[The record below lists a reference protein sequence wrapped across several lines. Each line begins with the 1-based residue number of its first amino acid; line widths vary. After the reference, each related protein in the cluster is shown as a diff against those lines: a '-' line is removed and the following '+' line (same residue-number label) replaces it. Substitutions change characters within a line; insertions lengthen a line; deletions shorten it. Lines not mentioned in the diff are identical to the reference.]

1 MSETFVFQIQGHPT
15 RYHLTPLLLL
25 YGSDFCTS
33 FARVWRTIYGSS
45 EYSPATS
52 YAYFKRMVRFFLV
65 IGEKGIVNP
74 QSAEGR
80 IYRCYSLFRGKIP
93 ETEDLEQCLSN
104 TFDALCDRNDTSFG
118 TVSSPSSINSEID
131 TIKSVMGAFS
141 RVGFAPK
148 FTFSAGLPED
158 KEARTPTLATLAR
171 EAGRFSTTNL
181 GRLQAAEAFVKQNA
195 DLLMELRRCLCE
207 EFGNEYHRFVR
218 GKRLREDPRLPD
230 EAAIISLLDEY
241 NQAKGDVREWFRRR
255 LSIDDDLYEG
265 LVFKLVSATLHRGLV
280 VKSRKLATLMKSVGD
295 PLWIQGHIQAT
306 AVALN
311 AAFHIVIIDSAF
323 NSQPCKDLKINAISG
338 RERRGRFELVTATST
353 KNRKNGA
360 RNSKQ
365 NEVDV
370 PLVDEGG
377 WLPKKV
383 GEQISAKRVIEQ
395 WLEMTSMLR
404 SSPQIRNT
412 DRDRLWIFQ
421 RPLEPTIRSRLQSI
435 DSEWWPAFL
444 KRQGKNALIGGL
456 RITRMVIRRTALNR
470 SAEMDDFGLAMNQ
483 ELGNHSDGFMPFFYL
498 DKNGAKAVL
507 EEMIRKFA
515 DKWEAIA
522 LYGIPHAAKVLGINE
537 QELHRQKLLGLE
549 SGLQFAQV
557 DRKSPRTSPSE
568 EKDTEELPLIDKNAR
583 VLRISDK
590 SMAELYLAKL
600 GLERRAERMLSTN
613 PSRFL
618 RVWVPWTAIVDGY
631 ILKIQESRFW
641 SAFERICRD
650 IDAKLLEGKA
660 TVPCIW

>member
-1 MSETFVFQIQGHPT
+1 M
-15 RYHLTPLLLL
+15 
-25 YGSDFCTS
+25 
-33 FARVWRTIYGSS
+33 WRTIYGSS
-45 EYSPATS
+45 DYSPATS

-80 IYRCYSLFRGKIP
+80 IHSCYSLFRGKIP
-93 ETEDLEQCLSN
+93 ETKDLEQCLSN

-118 TVSSPSSINSEID
+118 AISSPSSINSEID
-131 TIKSVMGAFS
+131 TIKSVLGAFS

-171 EAGRFSTTNL
+171 EAGTFSTTHL
-181 GRLQAAEAFVKQNA
+181 GRLQAAEAFVKHNA
-195 DLLMELRRCLCE
+195 DMLMELRRCLCE
-207 EFGNEYHRFVR
+207 EFRIENERFLR
-218 GKRLREDPRLPD
+218 GKRLQEDPGLPD
-230 EAAIISLLDEY
+230 EAAIISLLSEY
-241 NQAKGDVREWFRRR
+241 NHSKGEIRAWFRSR
-255 LSIDDDLYEG
+255 LGIDDDQYEG

-280 VKSRKLATLMKSVGD
+280 VKTRKLATLMKSVGD

-311 AAFHIVIIDSAF
+311 AAFHIVIVDSAF

-360 RNSKQ
+360 PNSKQ
-365 NEVDV
+365 NEVDA

-395 WLEMTSMLR
+395 WLEMTSVLR
-404 SSPQIRNT
+404 SSPQIRKT
-412 DRDRLWIFQ
+412 DSDRLWIFQ
-421 RPLEPTIRSRLQSI
+421 RPLEPTIRSRLGSL

-444 KRQGKNALIGGL
+444 QRHAKNALIGGL

-483 ELGNHSDGFMPFFYL
+483 ELGNHSDG
-498 DKNGAKAVL
+498 
-507 EEMIRKFA
+507 
-515 DKWEAIA
+515 
-522 LYGIPHAAKVLGINE
+522 
-537 QELHRQKLLGLE
+537 
-549 SGLQFAQV
+549 
-557 DRKSPRTSPSE
+557 
-568 EKDTEELPLIDKNAR
+568 
-583 VLRISDK
+583 
-590 SMAELYLAKL
+590 
-600 GLERRAERMLSTN
+600 
-613 PSRFL
+613 
-618 RVWVPWTAIVDGY
+618 
-631 ILKIQESRFW
+631 
-641 SAFERICRD
+641 C
-650 IDAKLLEGKA
+650 
-660 TVPCIW
+660 

>member
-1 MSETFVFQIQGHPT
+1 
-15 RYHLTPLLLL
+15 
-25 YGSDFCTS
+25 
-33 FARVWRTIYGSS
+33 
-45 EYSPATS
+45 
-52 YAYFKRMVRFFLV
+52 MVRFFLV